1 MEHSSVPGSAAKIAF
16 CCKKCVIMA
25 GPRYKRE
32 IFHKL
37 FLQASRAIIKHLAQC
52 LRSDGQN
59 LTD

>member
-1 MEHSSVPGSAAKIAF
+1 MEHSSVPGSAAKFAF
-16 CCKKCVIMA
+16 CSKKCGFLA
-25 GPRYKRE
+25 GPRSKRE

-37 FLQASRAIIKHLAQC
+37 FLQVSRAIIKHLAQC